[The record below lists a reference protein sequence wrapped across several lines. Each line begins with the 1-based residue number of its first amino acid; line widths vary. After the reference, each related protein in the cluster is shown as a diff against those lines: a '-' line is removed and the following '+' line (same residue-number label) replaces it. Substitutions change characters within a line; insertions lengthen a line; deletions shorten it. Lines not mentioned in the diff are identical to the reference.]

1 MTARSAHVALYLSE
15 NRFSNGPSIP
25 KGFGAER
32 IIVLFRIRFRNLSG
46 PALEAVRKLNPV
58 NMFRIRTVTI
68 VLFTMLILSCQREE
82 LDLPVGKAPF
92 LQVKS
97 ERVDSLLAA
106 MTLEEKIGQL
116 IYARVQNPGEEQLEQ
131 VLDGVASQRIGGL
144 DLRGLTLDGFL
155 MWRDSLRAQSRQ
167 ELFLGSQEAMLVNGQ
182 FSDIESLPSAWS
194 MQALRDDTLR
204 AKIEALH
211 FDQLNML
218 NLNWA
223 VVSAPYL
230 TDQTSSFLQTFSDR
244 HILGVAAWDGF
255 EEMLSQPQPR
265 PEQWIA
271 YRRQAAGGLSG
282 VQLPWRPAIEDSMA
296 YRRDFLAWKLER
308 QTGFDGLIAGEWTPE
323 VDPVRFLQAGA
334 DQLIVENGWEDVF
347 RQLRSAVDQQSLT
360 QEELDHKVRRILLAK
375 EWTGQVK
382 PAIQPVAEGPTVVKA
397 SFSASLR
404 LGSNNPGGGVP
415 VSVSNVLRE
424 HFNDPDWVVLKHA
437 LYHQSMVL
445 LSNPGELAPFDLFR
459 PTDFRI
465 TQYSPSS
472 FFHFKKQFEKY
483 ADYKSHLVKP
493 EEGKPLAPFEPATGK
508 QWVNIVLLDQPV
520 FRERDGRFIKS
531 MSEAAKKDPLVL
543 INFGPAKNIAAFD
556 STFTIIQIYER
567 NELTEEMAAQ
577 LLFGALGAQGRLPET
592 INTVFT
598 NGRGLKTYPTRLAY
612 GIPQEVGIAPE
623 KLVGIDA
630 IMRSAIDEQVIPGG
644 QILVA
649 KAGKVIYSKAFGY
662 HTFNRKEQEKVDE
675 HDLYD
680 VASITKVA
688 ATTLAAMQLY
698 DLNEFKLNDRLG
710 AHLDLVPE
718 ATIKN
723 IPIKKLLIHQ
733 SGLQANMPIAPYVY
747 AKEGLDIDCHHFFC
761 DERRDTFS
769 VPIAD
774 HMYFNRLYRD
784 SLWYAM
790 QTLRLRPQ
798 YGFRYSDVNF
808 NLIQRLVETKANKPL
823 DEWVSR
829 HFYQPMG
836 LRFSTFNPRQ
846 KFDAGQI
853 VPTQDDQRWRKQL
866 LRGYVHDESAALL
879 GGVGGSAGLFTTAED
894 LAVIFQM
901 LLNRGVYGG
910 RRYLSA
916 ATVDL
921 FTSAVHGNH
930 RGLGFDKPGGR
941 TKNPTY
947 AEEASAAT
955 FGHNGFTGTCVWA
968 DPEHELIYI
977 FLSNRVYPD
986 GRNQAFFRSNIRQRI
1001 HKVIYDALGTFN
1013 PELPHLPA
1021 TKDLMAREG

>member
-1 MTARSAHVALYLSE
+1 M
-15 NRFSNGPSIP
+15 I
-25 KGFGAER
+25 
-32 IIVLFRIRFRNLSG
+32 
-46 PALEAVRKLNPV
+46 
-58 NMFRIRTVTI
+58 RIRTVAI
-68 VLFTMLILSCQREE
+68 LFIFGLMLSCQREE
-82 LDLPVGKAPF
+82 LDLPAGTAPF

-97 ERVDSLLAA
+97 EKVDSLLTE

-116 IYARVQNPGEEQLEQ
+116 IYARLDSPEEERLAQ

-144 DLRGLTLDGFL
+144 DLRGLTLEQFL
-155 MWRDSLRAQSRQ
+155 IWRDTLGAASKH
-167 ELFLGSQEAMLVNGQ
+167 ELFWGSREELLVNGQ
-182 FSDIESLPSAWS
+182 FSDVERFPSAWTV
-194 MQALRDDTLR
+194 QALRNDTLR
-204 AKIEALH
+204 AKLEALH
-211 FDQLNML
+211 FDQLNTL

-223 VVSAPYL
+223 AVPAPHL
-230 TDQTSSFLQTFSDR
+230 TDIPSPFLRNFGDR
-244 HILGVAAWDGF
+244 HILGVTAWQDF
-255 EEMLSQPQPR
+255 EEMLRQPEPR
-265 PEQWIA
+265 PDQWIA
-271 YRRQAAGGLSG
+271 YRRQAAWGLSG
-282 VQLPWRPAIEDSMA
+282 LEVQWRSVIADSMA
-296 YRRDFLAWKLER
+296 RRRDFLAWKLQA
-308 QTGFDGLIAGEWTPE
+308 QTGFDGLIAGEWTPGI
-323 VDPVRFLQAGA
+323 DPVRFLQAGA
-334 DQLIVENGWEDVF
+334 DQLIVENDWEDVF
-347 RQLRSAVDQQSLT
+347 RQLRSAVDQQFIT
-360 QEELDHKVRRILLAK
+360 REELDHKVRRILLAK
-375 EWTGQVK
+375 EWTDR
-382 PAIQPVAEGPTVVKA
+382 AEPVIEPVVEGPTVVKA
-397 SFSASLR
+397 SFSPSLNLAGR
-404 LGSNNPGGGVP
+404 NPGGGVP
-415 VSVSNVLRE
+415 VSVSNVLKE

-437 LYHQSMVL
+437 LYQQSMVL

-465 TQYSPSS
+465 TQYSSSS
-472 FFHFKKQFEKY
+472 FFHFRKQFEKY

-493 EEGKPLAPFEPATGK
+493 EEGKPLAPFQPPTDRESI
-508 QWVNIVLLDQPV
+508 NIVLLDQPV
-520 FRERDGRFIKS
+520 FKERDGSFIKS
-531 MSEAAKKDPLVL
+531 MIKAAQKDPLVL

-592 INTVFT
+592 INPVFT

-630 IMRSAIDEQVIPGG
+630 IMRSAIDDRVIPGG

-649 KAGKVIYSKAFGY
+649 KEGKVIYSKAFGY
-662 HTFNRKEQEKVDE
+662 HTFDQREPEKVDE
-675 HDLYD
+675 HHLYD

-718 ATIKN
+718 STIKN

-733 SGLQANMPIAPYVY
+733 SGLQSNMPIAPYVY
-747 AKEGLDIDCHHFFC
+747 AKEGLDIDCKQFFC
-761 DERRDTFS
+761 NERSDLFS
-769 VPIAD
+769 VPIAEN
-774 HMYFNRLYRD
+774 MYFNRLYRD

-808 NLIQRLVETKANKPL
+808 NLIQQLVETKVNRSL

-836 LRFSTFNPRQ
+836 LRFSTFNPRR
-846 KFDAGQI
+846 KFGAGQI
-853 VPTQDDQRWRKQL
+853 APTQDDQRWRKQL

-901 LLNRGVYGG
+901 LLNRGAYGG

-916 ATVDL
+916 STVDL

-947 AEEASAAT
+947 AEEASGAT

-1001 HKVIYDALGTFN
+1001 HKVIYESLGTFN
-1013 PELPHLPA
+1013 PELPNLPA
-1021 TKDLMAREG
+1021 TKDLMARQG